1 MKNFAASLSSIV
13 IGYLAIGFVV
23 LLSQAGLAKLFEP
36 PCKGQVEHVLWQ
48 PYEENIILG
57 AASWI
62 PDLYTHLITGE
73 MSLRDYLLGGY
84 LCTPTASIRII
95 DSSRLDDLLHD
106 PFSRPSKPGSVGT
119 GSSLLTP
126 SPKGAHPGTVGVLDD
141 LRQREPTKPGTVSL
155 LPPPGSPKPDL
166 SIGSL
171 KLNSTKPGGSLF
183 LPPSDDTPS
192 GILSELDN
200 TVPRKPGSLSDQLV
214 QQSTQQ
220 PAPVKTERFVTVEA
234 LPGVNLSLPANW
246 IGITTEP
253 LETLKPGSYAQSAWE
268 NLRAFTPPD
277 GPLGV
282 GVKVTLMKPPPPE
295 VIKLMQQDLP
305 QWIAWME
312 EGARPEV
319 EKQGLKMSSYK
330 NVRRETVGQWS
341 AISFTVLLTDPQGAI
356 YRQRYLQIH
365 TLTRIV
371 VLILDYGE
379 ISATDFDATLAKIRQ
394 SLTVGY

>member
-1 MKNFAASLSSIV
+1 MTNLAASLFSIV
-13 IGYLAIGFVV
+13 VGYLAIG
-23 LLSQAGLAKLFEP
+23 LAIGLSQAGLAKLFEP
-36 PCKGQVEHVLWQ
+36 PCKGQVEHILWQ
-48 PYEENIILG
+48 PYEKNIVLG

-84 LCTPTASIRII
+84 LCIPTASIRIV
-95 DSSRLDDLLHD
+95 DSPELDDLLRD
-106 PFSRPSKPGSVGT
+106 PFSSPSKPGSVGL
-119 GSSLLTP
+119 GSSLSAP
-126 SPKGAHPGTVGVLDD
+126 PPGGARPGTVGTLDD
-141 LRQREPTKPGTVSL
+141 LLQREVTTPGTVSL

-166 SIGSL
+166 SLESL
-171 KLNSTKPGGSLF
+171 KLDTTKPGGSLF
-183 LPPSDDTPS
+183 FPLADDRPS

-200 TVPRKPGSLSDQLV
+200 TDLRKPGSLSDQLV
-214 QQSTQQ
+214 QQTTQQ
-220 PAPVKTERFVTVEA
+220 QAQETERFVAVEA
-234 LPGVNLSLPANW
+234 LPGVQLSLPANW
-246 IGITTEP
+246 VGITAEP
-253 LETLKPGSYAQSAWE
+253 LETLEPGSYAQPAWE

-282 GVKVTLMKPPPPE
+282 GVKVTLMKPPPAE

-312 EGARPEV
+312 DGARPEV
-319 EKQGLKMSSYK
+319 EKHGLKMSSYK

-341 AISFTVLLTDPQGAI
+341 GISFTVLLTDPQGSI

-379 ISATDFDATLAKIRQ
+379 ISATDFDATLAKVRQ
-394 SLTVGY
+394 SLAVDY